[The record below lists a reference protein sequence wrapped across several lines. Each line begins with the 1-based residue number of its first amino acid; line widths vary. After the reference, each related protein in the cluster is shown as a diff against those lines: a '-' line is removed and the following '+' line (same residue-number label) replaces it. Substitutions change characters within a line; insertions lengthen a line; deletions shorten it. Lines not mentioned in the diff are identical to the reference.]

1 MNRIIIYS
9 ITIIGTILGFLSLEN
24 KKVPVNRLFQSIQ
37 IAYYNLLKCS
47 SKTGAAFI
55 KLALGI
61 VFAFLAVFSY
71 ERSCLY
77 IGNTNRVRTF
87 FLMTCIFT
95 ISIITLYFL
104 FGLPLLIFS
113 KIENLMPTIKKR
125 RRLSFR
131 FMVSAFIQLVYSF
144 FLWYIPNSMRACAEV
159 VLVGLLI
166 SYAMNMIM
174 LMNISMEPMRC
185 SHCRYCTDKVEEK
198 YPLKIVIAGALIL
211 IILIVLNLYLGV
223 VMIANLCEQAYL
235 CTNTVGNVS
244 YFDLF
249 YYTVISFTTIGYGD
263 IVPYRMESKCMAVI
277 IAATSVMCLVIFVS
291 SVLAL
296 KEKLSGE

>member
-9 ITIIGTILGFLSLEN
+9 ITIIGAMLGFLSLDN

-55 KLALGI
+55 KLTIGI
-61 VFAFLAVFSY
+61 VFVFLAVFSY
-71 ERSCLY
+71 ERSYLS
-77 IGNTNRVRTF
+77 IGNVNKIRTF
-87 FLMTCIFT
+87 FLMSCIFT
-95 ISIITLYFL
+95 ILLIVLYFL

-113 KIENLMPTIKKR
+113 KIENLMPTMKNR

-131 FMVSAFIQLVYSF
+131 FMVSAFIQLVYAF
-144 FLWYIPNSMRACAEV
+144 FLWYIPEAMRTCAEV

-166 SYAMNMIM
+166 SYAMNMVM
-174 LMNISMEPMRC
+174 LMNISMEPMQC
-185 SHCRYCTDKVEEK
+185 SHCRYCNDKVEVK
-198 YPLKIVIAGALIL
+198 YPLKVVIAGALLL

-223 VMIANLCEQAYL
+223 VMIANLCDQAYL

-277 IAATSVMCLVIFVS
+277 IATTSVMCLVIFVS

-296 KEKLSGE
+296 KEKLSGD